1 MFRRHRNRED
11 GEMNAEESLAR
22 AQADRRAQERKRAAE
37 RPVKAKLDRLADE
50 DELAELFR
58 QAFTAG
64 SR

>member
-50 DELAELFR
+50 DDLAGLFR
-58 QAFTAG
+58 EAFTAG
-64 SR
+64 K